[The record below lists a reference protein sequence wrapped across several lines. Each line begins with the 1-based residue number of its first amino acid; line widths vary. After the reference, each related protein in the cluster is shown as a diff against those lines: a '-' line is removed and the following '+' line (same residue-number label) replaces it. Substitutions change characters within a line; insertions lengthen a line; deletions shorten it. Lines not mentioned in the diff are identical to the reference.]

1 VKRASRPTA
10 KSFGPLLTF
19 CKDFLSSNIESWPPS
34 ESALAEAFVSQ
45 FPVSSFLLRSG
56 VEEVCAR
63 LRVDVSFREL
73 PPDLAGFNSG
83 YGGNKEIVL
92 SEMENPLGITTHTF
106 FHEIRELIER
116 IFIDLGHPT
125 IPPGEQEKIAEQ
137 FAITVRMNSAYKESE
152 SSLGNALEI
161 QSDWLRWGSVA
172 IISGFVLFQAFMHI
186 LLPKYEA
193 SMSRKN

>member
-1 VKRASRPTA
+1 VPADPQHSP
-10 KSFGPLLTF
+10 SDPLLSF
-19 CKDFLSSNIESWPPS
+19 CKDFLSSNRESWPLS
-34 ESALAEAFVSQ
+34 ESALAWAFVSQ

-56 VEEVCAR
+56 VEEVCLR
-63 LRVDVSFREL
+63 LGVDVSFREL

-83 YGGNKEIVL
+83 YGGNREIVL
-92 SEMENPLGITTHTF
+92 SEIENPLGITTHTF

-125 IPPGEQEKIAEQ
+125 IPPGELEKMAEE
-137 FAITVRMNSAYKESE
+137 FAITVRMNSAFKESE
-152 SSLGNALEI
+152 SSLENALEI

-172 IISGFVLFQAFMHI
+172 LISGFVLFQVFLHI

-193 SMSRKN
+193 SLLQKS